1 MVLNWGQ
8 LLIVMAGGVG
18 EDYCHLVGQS
28 PGPAKH
34 FITDMIPHTIK
45 NFPVQN
51 VNYTFEKLCPK
62 STHTY
67 THTHTHTQNL
77 KVLLEYEGEK
87 YELLTFVG
95 MLFSLTSKPSLQ
107 ENKPPFIT
115 TTA

>member
-8 LLIVMAGGVG
+8 FLIVMARGVG

-34 FITDMIPHTIK
+34 FTTDMTSHTVK
-45 NFPVQN
+45 NFPVQK

-67 THTHTHTQNL
+67 IYIHTHTHTHACKIL
-77 KVLLEYEGEK
+77 R
-87 YELLTFVG
+87 FC
-95 MLFSLTSKPSLQ
+95 
-107 ENKPPFIT
+107 
-115 TTA
+115 

>member
-34 FITDMIPHTIK
+34 FITDMMPHTIK

>member
-8 LLIVMAGGVG
+8 FLIVMARGVG

-34 FITDMIPHTIK
+34 LTTDMTPHTVK
-45 NFPVQN
+45 NFPVQK

-67 THTHTHTQNL
+67 IYIHTHTHTHTRVQNL
-77 KVLLEYEGEK
+77 KVLLEYEGE
-87 YELLTFVG
+87 
-95 MLFSLTSKPSLQ
+95 
-107 ENKPPFIT
+107 
-115 TTA
+115 